1 MVDFTATAVPFLWVM
16 VAVGILAVGAALAR
30 AVRLGPAARREQADA
45 AVRHGVARV
54 VGRQR
59 VLALAIGAVV
69 VAALAVL
76 AGGASRWWSL
86 GAYLAGAGAALGVGG
101 GVVAVTAHSPRR
113 TADAAAD
120 SGSVA
125 AMTTAV
131 GGGTGAALVL
141 VGVAATM
148 LAGGYLLAD
157 AALSLPEVWR
167 LLVPAALG
175 VSTVAIVA
183 RVGSGVFAK
192 STDVASHTT
201 SPLDARDADRD
212 GSNPVAIAD
221 LAGDSLADANGAAI
235 DLLDTLFISAA
246 AATVLAWDLSGEPS
260 VALWGVLLPLVVA
273 ASGIV
278 GSFLAALVVRT
289 RGSRLSATLR
299 LGPTVCG
306 AYVLIVGYTYLRWPL
321 VGTPGTIVSWGAFVS
336 LALGVVVGIGIG
348 HLSELFTSDRW
359 RQVKN
364 VARQADRGAAPVV
377 LAGVVDGLR
386 TSVILV
392 AVLGGGVAGA
402 YWGGEAMVEGGGA
415 YGVALGAVAAAASLG
430 VIARVSAFGPVA
442 DTARGLA
449 DMTGMPVE
457 AREVA
462 ASLDSLG
469 NAVAGMVRGFS
480 LGAGGWAAVAA
491 ILAFH
496 RTADIGAVDLFRPL
510 ALGSLLLGA
519 AVPMVVAASA
529 MRWVTATAASI
540 VDEAGR
546 RVAGQRGRRK
556 TRTPVDEVWCIDLA
570 AAAADRAV
578 VLPISLAVVLPIGL
592 GLFDIAA
599 LATFLVGGLVSG
611 LLLAALLASSGG
623 SWDNARKLVEA
634 GAYGGRGSDAHLATS
649 VGDAVGDPFKDAA
662 MPAVLV
668 VVKGLAIA
676 ALAFLPA
683 FLR

>member
-1 MVDFTATAVPFLWVM
+1 MPDLAAAAVPFLWVL
-16 VAVGILAVGAALAR
+16 VAVGILAVGAALAH
-30 AVRLGPAARREQADA
+30 ALRLGTGADRDTTTPDA
-45 AVRHGVARV
+45 GVRHGVARV
-54 VGRQR
+54 VGQQR
-59 VLALAIGAVV
+59 VLALAIGAAV
-69 VAALAVL
+69 VAALTLL
-76 AGGASRWWSL
+76 AGGATPWWSL

-113 TADAAAD
+113 TANAARD
-120 SGSVA
+120 HGSVA
-125 AMTTAV
+125 AMATAA

-148 LAGGYLLAD
+148 LAGGYLIAD
-157 AALSLPEVWR
+157 SALSLPEVWR
-167 LLVPAALG
+167 LLVPAGLG

-201 SPLDARDADRD
+201 SRLEKRGADRD
-212 GSNPVAIAD
+212 PVAIAD
-221 LAGDSLADANGAAI
+221 LVGDSLADANGAAI
-235 DLLDTLFISAA
+235 DLLDTLFISVA
-246 AATVLAWDLSGEPS
+246 AATVLAWDLSGGPS
-260 VALWGVLLPLVVA
+260 VTLWGVLLPLVVA

-306 AYVLIVGYTYLRWPL
+306 AYVLIVGCAYLRWPL
-321 VGTPGTIVSWGAFVS
+321 VDAPETIDPWGAFVS
-336 LALGVVVGIGIG
+336 VAFGVVVGIGIG

-392 AVLGGGVAGA
+392 SVLGGGVAGA
-402 YWGGEAMVEGGGA
+402 FWGGEAMVQGGGA

-430 VIARVSAFGPVA
+430 VIARVAAFGPVA

-496 RTADIGAVDLFRPL
+496 RTADIGPVDLFRPL
-510 ALGSLLLGA
+510 ALGSLLVGA

-529 MRWVTATAASI
+529 MRSVTATAASI

-556 TRTPVDEVWCIDLA
+556 TRTPVDEVWCVDLA
-570 AAAADRAV
+570 AAAAHRAV
-578 VLPISLAVVLPIGL
+578 VLPISLAVALPIGL
-592 GLFDIAA
+592 GLFDVAA
-599 LATFLVGGLVSG
+599 LAALLVGGLVCG
-611 LLLAALLASSGG
+611 LLLAAFFASAGG

-634 GAYGGRGSDAHLATS
+634 GAYGGRGSEAHLAIS
-649 VGDAVGDPFKDAA
+649 VGDAVGDPFKAAA

-668 VVKGLAIA
+668 VIKGLAIV

>member
-1 MVDFTATAVPFLWVM
+1 MTDLTAAAVPFLWVL
-16 VAVGILAVGAALAR
+16 VAVGILAVGAALTR
-30 AVRLGPAARREQADA
+30 AVRLGPGADREEPQADS

-59 VLALAIGAVV
+59 VLAVAIGAA
-69 VAALAVL
+69 VAALLIVL
-76 AGGASRWWSL
+76 AGGASSWWTL
-86 GAYLAGAGAALGVGG
+86 GAYLVGAGAALGVGG

-113 TADAAAD
+113 TAEAAAD
-120 SGSVA
+120 RGAVA
-125 AMTTAV
+125 AMATAA

-141 VGVAATM
+141 VGAAATM
-148 LAGGYLLAD
+148 LASGYLLAD

-201 SPLDARDADRD
+201 SRLEGD
-212 GSNPVAIAD
+212 PVEIAD
-221 LAGDSLADANGAAI
+221 LVGDSLADTNGAAI
-235 DLLDTLFISAA
+235 DLLDTLFISVA
-246 AATVLAWDLSGEPS
+246 AATVLAWDLSGGPEVPGW
-260 VALWGVLLPLVVA
+260 AVLLPLVVA

-278 GSFLAALVVRT
+278 GSFLAVLLIRT

-306 AYVLIVGYTYLRWPL
+306 AYVLIVGYAYLRWPL
-321 VGTPGTIVSWGAFVS
+321 VDAPGTIAPWGAFSSV
-336 LALGVVVGIGIG
+336 AFGVVVGVGIG
-348 HLSELFTSDRW
+348 HLFELFTSDRW

-364 VARQADRGAAPVV
+364 VARQAERGAAPVV

-402 YWGGEAMVEGGGA
+402 FWGGEAMVEGGGA

-430 VIARVSAFGPVA
+430 VIVRVAAFGPVA

-462 ASLDSLG
+462 AALDSLG

-480 LGAGGWAAVAA
+480 LGAGGWAAAAA

-496 RTADIGAVDLFRPL
+496 RTADIGAVDLFRPF
-510 ALGSLLLGA
+510 ALGSMLVGA
-519 AVPMVVAASA
+519 AIPMVVAASA
-529 MRWVTATAASI
+529 MRWVTVTAASI
-540 VDEAGR
+540 VDESGR
-546 RVAGQRGRRK
+546 RAAGQRGRRK
-556 TRTPVDEVWCIDLA
+556 TRTPVDEAWCVDLA
-570 AAAADRAV
+570 AAAAHRAV
-578 VLPISLAVVLPIGL
+578 VLPISVAVVLPIGL
-592 GLFDIAA
+592 GLFDVAA
-599 LATFLVGGLVSG
+599 LSALLVGGLVSG
-611 LLLAALLASSGG
+611 LLLAALFAASGG

-634 GAYGGRGSDAHLATS
+634 GAYGGRGSDAHMATS